1 MAFPRLSAS
10 TLLASFL
17 LLYWT
22 TSSAESQ
29 DPTSSVLSPPSRVKR
44 EKPLDTRE
52 KVEKSLAVGNS
63 ILTVIKEVVG
73 KMNTK
78 KLSAVMKSLQLG
90 ARRRSSGRLFCQ

>member
-1 MAFPRLSAS
+1 MAFPQLSAS
-10 TLLASFL
+10 MLLASFL

-22 TSSAESQ
+22 TSSAESH

-44 EKPLDTRE
+44 EMPLDTRE
-52 KVEKSLAVGNS
+52 KVEKSLAVGNHV
-63 ILTVIKEVVG
+63 LTVIKEVVG

-90 ARRRSSGRLFCQ
+90 AQHWSYGRLFCQ